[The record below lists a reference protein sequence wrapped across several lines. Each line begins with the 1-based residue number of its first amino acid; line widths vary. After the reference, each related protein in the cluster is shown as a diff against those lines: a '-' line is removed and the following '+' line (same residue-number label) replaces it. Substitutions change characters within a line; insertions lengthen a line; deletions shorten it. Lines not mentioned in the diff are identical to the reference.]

1 MNVDSE
7 ARLLLQL
14 CVCNIAHLLVHGEK
28 VSVCQHLA
36 KGRLRKL
43 GDTTY
48 LVNNETLAISQL
60 ILAVG
65 LDGDVGGGVRHAWAV
80 YRKLPGTICTD
91 QHGIGASWMGIASRI
106 RTCSKTS

>member
-48 LVNNETLAISQL
+48 LVSNETLAISQL

-65 LDGDVGGGVRHAWAV
+65 LDGDVGGEGKNR
-80 YRKLPGTICTD
+80 YLPID
-91 QHGIGASWMGIASRI
+91 YALSRI
-106 RTCSKTS
+106 IS